1 VQFLH
6 RVGAVGAA
14 DAATRER
21 GQAVQKGGG
30 VKQLTAC
37 RTAATQSPPAAAS
50 RLLGFR
56 DERTGAGRQGGRH
69 TGEMP
74 VIRPK
79 RIYNF

>member
-1 VQFLH
+1 VQFPH

-14 DAATRER
+14 DAAARER
-21 GQAVQKGGG
+21 EQAVQKGGG

-56 DERTGAGRQGGRH
+56 DGAHWGWKARGRRTGETPAAGESS
-69 TGEMP
+69 GES
-74 VIRPK
+74 
-79 RIYNF
+79 